1 LRTKAGRFL
10 RLAAVLPVA
19 VLAAALP
26 VAAAETDFL
35 AAFSDPSRIWGN
47 GIEMVLEQAY
57 RDHFRTRIVAGRVM
71 NVRMPF
77 AMNYE
82 RSTLLEG
89 RLDVVAVGKGSA
101 ASLWPIIDGLLASD
115 DFALY
120 ARTLSDGNEQVVIF
134 DMERQSWESSR
145 DFRLIAGMRAGL
157 YPGLPHRPHVLVP
170 GNGID
175 EADVFN
181 YLHVVG
187 RVGMDC
193 SGFVWNMLTFV
204 AKRGGVDLVRLLG
217 PSMGLPR
224 GGDPAMFAGTVFFN
238 SRNPNIISV
247 DDKIYNLRPADVM
260 LFRGAD
266 GQMSHSAII
275 QSVDFEKGI
284 LRYLQSTD
292 IAGQDERG
300 VHESFVR
307 FDPANPGVSL
317 SDPGL
322 HWTKPRMPPFA
333 GEIGYAHGDDGSRF
347 RAFAELGG
355 GRVVRLRAMGRLR
368 FGA

>member
-1 LRTKAGRFL
+1 MKSRRFV
-10 RLAAVLPVA
+10 RLAAA
-19 VLAAALP
+19 MLAATAMP

-47 GIEMVLEQAY
+47 GIEMVLEQAF
-57 RDHFRTRIVAGRVM
+57 RDHFRTRIIAGRVM

-77 AMNYE
+77 TMNYE
-82 RSTLLEG
+82 RSMLLDE
-89 RLDVVAVGKGSA
+89 RLDVVAGGKGSTTV
-101 ASLWPIIDGLLASD
+101 LWPIIDGLLASD

-134 DMERQSWESSR
+134 DMEKRSWESSR
-145 DFRLIAGMRAGL
+145 DFRLIAEMRAGL
-157 YPGLPHRPHVLVP
+157 YSGLPHRPHVLVS

-175 EADVFN
+175 ETDVYN

-193 SGFVWNMLTFV
+193 SGFVWNALAFV
-204 AKRGGVDLVRLLG
+204 ARRGGVNLGRILG
-217 PSMGLPR
+217 PSMGVPR
-224 GGDPAMFAGTVFFN
+224 GGDPAMYAGTVFFN
-238 SRNPNIISV
+238 SRNPNIVSV
-247 DDKIYNLRPADVM
+247 NDKIANLRPADVI
-260 LFRGAD
+260 LFRGPD

-284 LRYLQSTD
+284 VRYFQSTD
-292 IAGQDERG
+292 IAGPEERG
-300 VHESFVR
+300 VHESFVH

-317 SDPGL
+317 GDTSL
-322 HWTKPRMPPFA
+322 RWTKMRLPPFA
-333 GEIGYAHGDDGSRF
+333 GESEGEFGDDGARF

-355 GRVVRLRAMGRLR
+355 GRVVRLRAMGSLK
-368 FGA
+368 FGS